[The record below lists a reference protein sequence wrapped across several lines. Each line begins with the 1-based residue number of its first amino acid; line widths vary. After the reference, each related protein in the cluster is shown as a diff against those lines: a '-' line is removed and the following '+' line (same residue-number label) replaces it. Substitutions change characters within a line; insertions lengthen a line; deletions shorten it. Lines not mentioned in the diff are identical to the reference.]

1 MRQGVEV
8 PVQGPASTG
17 ERLSV
22 EASFEEFV
30 RSRGPALLRYAHLLC
45 GDAGRAE
52 DLVQDAL
59 VKVHRRWAASGDL
72 AAPFAYTRRAVTN
85 EYLSWRRRLA
95 SHELPTLLPDR
106 SVPAAGERLADRDL
120 VWSVVGDLP
129 RRQRVVLVLRY
140 YEDLGDREI
149 ADVLGVAE
157 GTVRSLASR
166 AFAALRR
173 HPQLSDLQRR
183 PRVTQEQP

>member
-1 MRQGVEV
+1 LE
-8 PVQGPASTG
+8 P
-17 ERLSV
+17 
-22 EASFEEFV
+22 SFEDFV

-45 GDAGRAE
+45 GDGSRAE

-59 VKVHRRWAASGDL
+59 VKVHRRWATSADL
-72 AAPFAYTRRAVTN
+72 TAPFAYTRRAVTN

-95 SHELPTLLPDR
+95 NHEVPTTVPDR
-106 SVPAAGERLADRDL
+106 AVAGPGDGLADRDL
-120 VWSVVGDLP
+120 VWSVIRDLP

-149 ADVLGVAE
+149 AEALGVAE

-166 AFAALRR
+166 AFATLRQ
-173 HPQLSDLQRR
+173 HPGLTDLEPASRRTGRELS
-183 PRVTQEQP
+183 

>member
-1 MRQGVEV
+1 ME
-8 PVQGPASTG
+8 
-17 ERLSV
+17 E
-22 EASFEEFV
+22 SFEDFV

-45 GDAGRAE
+45 GDGARAE

-59 VKVHRRWAASGDL
+59 VKVHRRWAAGADV

-85 EYLSWRRRLA
+85 EYLSWRRRLTN
-95 SHELPTLLPDR
+95 HEVPGPVPDR
-106 SVPAAGERLADRDL
+106 AVAAHGDAQAERDL
-120 VWSVVGDLP
+120 VWAVIRDLP

-149 ADVLGVAE
+149 AEVLGVAE

-166 AFAALRR
+166 AFAALRD
-173 HPQLSDLQRR
+173 HPDLTDHEPVPRR
-183 PRVTQEQP
+183 SGQELA